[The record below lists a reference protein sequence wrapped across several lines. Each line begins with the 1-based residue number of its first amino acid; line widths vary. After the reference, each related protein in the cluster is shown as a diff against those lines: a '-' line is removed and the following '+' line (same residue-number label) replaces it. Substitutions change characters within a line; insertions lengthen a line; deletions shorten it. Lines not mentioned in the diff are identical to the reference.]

1 MDNEIYMKGFFTDWV
16 KMRSRNNAVGIARAL
31 FRYMGNIKSYEERV
45 KIINENHVK
54 GTSFS
59 NEEIIIRIL

>member
-31 FRYMGNIKSYEERV
+31 FKYMGNIKSYEERV
-45 KIINENHVK
+45 RIINKKHVK

-59 NEEIIIRIL
+59 YEEIVIKIL